1 MAHHPYPSF
10 QTVKNLAI
18 TIALAILILGA
29 GIVLWSYLSPTSE
42 NVPPSPVDLMVGS
55 SEAQNAEM
63 YTIPSPFVS
72 VAEKV
77 KPTVANIAA
86 ERVTERSMMPWDPF
100 RFFENPF
107 EEFFREREE
116 RPRERRRMR
125 EQSLGSGVII
135 DARGYILT
143 NNHVVSGA
151 EEIKVRLSDDREF
164 DATLIGQD
172 PETDVALIKVD
183 IDDPLPA
190 QDVATLGDSDAIR
203 VGDWAI
209 AVGNPFG
216 LDRTVTVGVISA
228 KGRSNL
234 DILGGAPAYQNFIQT
249 DASINFGN
257 SGGPLVN
264 IKGEV
269 IGINTAI
276 NAQGQGIGFAIPIN
290 MAKKVVDELR
300 ESGKVVRG
308 YLGMLPQEI
317 TLDMAEALNLE
328 TTEGVLVGQVNE
340 DTPAEEGGLKVGDI
354 IVQFNGQK
362 VRNVEQFRMMV
373 ADEKPGTRVRIEV
386 LREGEEKMLTITLG
400 DRAEY
405 LDIVSEAQPDEEE
418 PAWLGM
424 EIEDVDGEFG
434 RRMGL
439 EKKSGVVVVRVEVG
453 SPADDAGIAAGDL
466 ILKINWNDVDDLSD
480 YDRIQN
486 SLEDHKKP
494 ISFLIERNDRTS
506 FVAVKPE

>member
-1 MAHHPYPSF
+1 MARDGSF

-18 TIALAILILGA
+18 TIALAFLILSA
-29 GIVLWSYLSPTSE
+29 GVILWSYLSPESRDSL
-42 NVPPSPVDLMVGS
+42 PSPAGVIVGS
-55 SEAQNAEM
+55 SEAQSADI

-77 KPTVANIAA
+77 KPTVANISA
-86 ERVTERSMMPWDPF
+86 ERITESSMMPFDPF
-100 RFFENPF
+100 RFFDSPF
-107 EEFFREREE
+107 EDFFRERQEQ
-116 RPRERRRMR
+116 PRERRRMR

-135 DARGYILT
+135 DLQGHILT

-151 EEIKVRLSDDREF
+151 EEIRVRLSDDREF
-164 DATLIGQD
+164 SATLVGQD
-172 PETDVALIKVD
+172 PETDVALIKLD
-183 IDDPLPA
+183 IGDPLPA
-190 QDVATLGDSDAIR
+190 EDVAILGDSDAIR

-228 KGRSNL
+228 IGRANL

-264 IKGEV
+264 IRGEV

-290 MAKKVVDELR
+290 MARKVADELR
-300 ESGKVVRG
+300 ESGKIIRG

-317 TLDMAEALNLE
+317 TQDMAEALNLE
-328 TTEGVLVGQVNE
+328 STEGVLVGQVNE
-340 DTPAEEGGLKVGDI
+340 DTPAEKGGLRVGDI
-354 IVQFNGQK
+354 IVRFNGQP
-362 VRNVEQFRMMV
+362 VRDVEQFRMMV
-373 ADEKPGTRVRIEV
+373 ADERPGTEVRMAV
-386 LREGEEKMLTITLG
+386 VREGQRKTLTVTLG
-400 DRAEY
+400 DRSEY
-405 LDIVSEAQPDEEE
+405 LDIAVGPEPEEE
-418 PAWLGM
+418 EEIWLGM
-424 EIEDVDGEFG
+424 EVEDVGGEYG

-439 EKKSGVVVVRVEVG
+439 EQKNGVVVVRVETG
-453 SPADDAGIAAGDL
+453 SQADDAGIAAGDL
-466 ILKINWNDVDDLSD
+466 ILKINWGDIGGLSD
-480 YDRIQN
+480 YQRIRD
-486 SLEDHKKP
+486 SLQDQEKP
-494 ISFLIERNDRTS
+494 ISFLIERDGRTS